1 VRALFFS
8 KPFVKD
14 ILEALQSIGLAAVV
28 TEVPFFT
35 DEPKYPSYFHGR
47 PESSPYRKGEP
58 YGLSLAADALSARI
72 AALAEFYERLCLYN
86 APHDGE
92 LRAWDVTAGWVD
104 PVMLVP
110 AAGSE
115 EAAQLRATP
124 FVWLDAT
131 DLISHETTKIP
142 AAAVIPGFEAE
153 PSLIAECVSTSG
165 AAFGVRHAGDARIR
179 GLFEVVERHAGASTS
194 TEQRLAE
201 RIVGLP
207 ADLQPILETLHR
219 FRLEPFVF
227 RLPAKWDVPGVLVA
241 LADRSGVA
249 PALSIAMRAA
259 PTFVAAVQIGLFE
272 ALERR
277 RPARVEEAG
286 REPGSNAPRIY
297 PWESLDTLR
306 ELEPMFRAA
315 TEVPWATLPEAPVQQ
330 VDLLGRVA
338 ADGFRVLCVELT
350 LPEVRAAGFEAV
362 KIVLPGL
369 RPMPA

>member
-1 VRALFFS
+1 
-8 KPFVKD
+8 
-14 ILEALQSIGLAAVV
+14 
-28 TEVPFFT
+28 
-35 DEPKYPSYFHGR
+35 
-47 PESSPYRKGEP
+47 
-58 YGLSLAADALSARI
+58 
-72 AALAEFYERLCLYN
+72 
-86 APHDGE
+86 
-92 LRAWDVTAGWVD
+92 
-104 PVMLVP
+104 M
-110 AAGSE
+110 
-115 EAAQLRATP
+115 
-124 FVWLDAT
+124 
-131 DLISHETTKIP
+131 
-142 AAAVIPGFEAE
+142 
-153 PSLIAECVSTSG
+153 
-165 AAFGVRHAGDARIR
+165 
-179 GLFEVVERHAGASTS
+179 
-194 TEQRLAE
+194 
-201 RIVGLP
+201 
-207 ADLQPILETLHR
+207 
-219 FRLEPFVF
+219 
-227 RLPAKWDVPGVLVA
+227 PAKWDVPCVLVA

-330 VDLLGRVA
+330 ADLLGRVA